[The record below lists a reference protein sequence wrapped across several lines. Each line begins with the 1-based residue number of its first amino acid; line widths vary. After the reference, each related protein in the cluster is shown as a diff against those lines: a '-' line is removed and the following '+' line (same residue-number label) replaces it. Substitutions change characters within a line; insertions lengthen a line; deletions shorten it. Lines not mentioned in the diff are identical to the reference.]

1 MSRGF
6 VILGIDTDV
15 DNVKYASALSMTIKN
30 CDVNSE
36 VCLVPKWYTLNFSA
50 NYKYSKSLQLNAT
63 LENITDKRYRP
74 YSSGLSAPGR
84 NLISL

>member
-36 VCLVPKWYTLNFSA
+36 VCLVTDVGQVVDPMYYDCFD
-50 NYKYSKSLQLNAT
+50 Y
-63 LENITDKRYRP
+63 ITE
-74 YSSGLSAPGR
+74 
-84 NLISL
+84 LIGILHIYQVLPPILWRKELGT